1 MYILEGEQ
9 NLASIVNT
17 ISDLKNVKFLEVDS
31 IPEQPSTGYV
41 LKVNVAKQEIWWEKA
56 ERTNFFE
63 KSKEEKIKLS
73 KTKLDLYLQENPLYS
88 NVHNNIYDYYTV
100 TKEKQSLLTSE
111 FTGYQTLKQA
121 GIDTDFTWNA
131 QGKESEVWTEQEG
144 IALISQIR
152 AYVKPLVSKQ
162 QELEIQIKNCNSY
175 DELELIEIDYSNI
188 TSSEVEITSSETVIE

>member
-9 NLASIVNT
+9 NLASIVND

-31 IPEQPSTGYV
+31 IPEQSDINYV
-41 LKVNVAKQEIWWEKA
+41 LKVNVEKQEVWWEEIGNKTL
-56 ERTNFFE
+56 ET
-63 KSKEEKIKLS
+63 SKEEKIKLS
-73 KTKLDLYLQENPLYS
+73 KTKLDLYLQENPLCS

-121 GIDTDFTWNA
+121 GIDAEFTWNA

-162 QELEIQIKNCNSY
+162 QELEIQIKNCNSHR
-175 DELELIEIDYSNI
+175 ELESIKIDYSNV
-188 TSSEVEITSSETVIE
+188 TSSEVKAADGETVTE

>member
-31 IPEQPSTGYV
+31 ISEQPDINYV
-41 LKVNVAKQEIWWEKA
+41 LKVNVEKQEVWWEETGNKTL
-56 ERTNFFE
+56 ET
-63 KSKEEKIKLS
+63 SKEEKIKLS
-73 KTKLDLYLQENPLYS
+73 KTKLDLYLRENPLYS
-88 NVHNNIYDYYTV
+88 NVHNDTYDYYTV

-121 GIDTDFTWNA
+121 GIDAEFTWNA

-144 IALISQIR
+144 IALINQIR

-162 QELEIQIKNCNSY
+162 QELEIQIKNCNSHR
-175 DELELIEIDYSNI
+175 ELESIRIDYSNVI
-188 TSSEVEITSSETVIE
+188 NSEAETTDSETVIE